1 MQENNNFG
9 FNFDN
14 TYIDLPKSIYSEID
28 LNKVPNPKFI
38 IFNDK
43 LAKDLNLSS
52 SSLQSKE
59 GLEILAGNIKAKNG
73 AYIAQAYGGH
83 QFGHF
88 SILGDGRALLIGE
101 HNVSNPI
108 DITLINSN

>member
-14 TYIDLPKSIYSEID
+14 TYIDLPKSLYSEID

-59 GLEILAGNIKAKNG
+59 GLEILAGNTKAKNG
-73 AYIAQAYGGH
+73 AYGVSFEEELNTLKELYG
-83 QFGHF
+83 
-88 SILGDGRALLIGE
+88 
-101 HNVSNPI
+101 
-108 DITLINSN
+108 INF